1 MQFRVDGL
9 PHLQLELG
17 LPQLQVGLHPYGLLV
32 HTLQRVQHGLLT
44 VLVEQRLHGLCE
56 QRLRPRQ

>member
-17 LPQLQVGLHPYGLLV
+17 LPQLQVGLHPYGFFV
-32 HTLQRVQHGLLT
+32 HALQRV
-44 VLVEQRLHGLCE
+44 
-56 QRLRPRQ
+56 